1 MSFIIR
7 KYTKYNTN
15 MENEK
20 TFQPSEYFND
30 KINFCLSHIYLHISI
45 KIGLCNK
52 HIVNIF
58 RFRWKKFKKIQE
70 IRQKVLLIYKK

>member
-1 MSFIIR
+1 
-7 KYTKYNTN
+7 

-45 KIGLCNK
+45 KIGLYNK

-58 RFRWKKFKKIQE
+58 SFR
-70 IRQKVLLIYKK
+70 